1 MGQIHRDKF
10 HNKDPIFRDFTQI
23 PADT

>member
-1 MGQIHRDKF
+1 MGQILRDKF
-10 HNKDPIFRDFTQI
+10 HNKDPIFIDFTQI